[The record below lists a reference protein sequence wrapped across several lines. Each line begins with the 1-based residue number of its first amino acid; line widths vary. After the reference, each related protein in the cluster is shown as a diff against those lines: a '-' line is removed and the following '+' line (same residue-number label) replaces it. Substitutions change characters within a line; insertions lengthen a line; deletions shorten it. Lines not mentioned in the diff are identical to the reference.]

1 MSTEVEQNNSND
13 TSDTN
18 NEETYKIDY
27 SKLDK
32 NELLKNNAF
41 VKDLYVK
48 LDVLKKGIVDERK
61 KTALLVSK
69 IKQLEEELN
78 TKTNEIKKLK
88 EEKIN
93 NEEQENKEGESSKPI
108 NNQNN
113 INDRQSEALI
123 LAKEEIRKLNEQ
135 IVNMKLE
142 QENAN
147 SKMTNTI
154 DQNEYLKK
162 EYQTQ
167 IKLLSEANDSIIKEL
182 KNMKA
187 DKSKLEKELANM
199 MIEMKTQSHMAP
211 PEMVREREV
220 LLREKD
226 ALILQ
231 KEQLIK
237 EKEHFEV
244 LIREYKKSKDEAILQ
259 MEACLKKNGE
269 LVLANQTYRDS
280 IYSHE
285 ENEKK
290 MAQKLAEY
298 KNLILS
304 MNLRNQVFHVKK
316 VGLISHSEMDI
327 IFGKYKSD
335 VYIMRIDEKNSSDII
350 NILDVESVS
359 QNDKKKNKVDII
371 YMLKSKK
378 YNISVLVNELI
389 VDQFIEAYKNFYS
402 ESMKL
407 QNKIHL

>member
-113 INDRQSEALI
+113 INDKQSEALI

-167 IKLLSEANDSIIKEL
+167 IKLLSEANDYIIKE
-182 KNMKA
+182 
-187 DKSKLEKELANM
+187 
-199 MIEMKTQSHMAP
+199 
-211 PEMVREREV
+211 
-220 LLREKD
+220 
-226 ALILQ
+226 
-231 KEQLIK
+231 
-237 EKEHFEV
+237 
-244 LIREYKKSKDEAILQ
+244 
-259 MEACLKKNGE
+259 
-269 LVLANQTYRDS
+269 
-280 IYSHE
+280 
-285 ENEKK
+285 
-290 MAQKLAEY
+290 
-298 KNLILS
+298 
-304 MNLRNQVFHVKK
+304 
-316 VGLISHSEMDI
+316 
-327 IFGKYKSD
+327 
-335 VYIMRIDEKNSSDII
+335 
-350 NILDVESVS
+350 
-359 QNDKKKNKVDII
+359 
-371 YMLKSKK
+371 
-378 YNISVLVNELI
+378 
-389 VDQFIEAYKNFYS
+389 
-402 ESMKL
+402 
-407 QNKIHL
+407 